1 MKRLADILLSLA
13 ALLLLAA
20 CTDDADVYNTPAT
33 SEGNLCVYVPVTREG
48 DAITSSLS
56 SSNPTYNASV
66 EECQINDLHLYA
78 FPVGVEGTF
87 LSQELLAPQANEM
100 INEKVA
106 RYQLQIKP
114 GTYHVYVVANMEDV
128 LKVKTINTEA
138 DLKNVVLSYNPN
150 NPMST
155 TGMPVAGKIPMI
167 YEPKAADGTTTSVI
181 IKKKDTTPQTVV
193 ANMRFT
199 CVKVCLNL
207 VYDPNAEGVSS
218 ALKNGMIINDVKAE
232 RLSPSTNLL
241 WDGKF
246 SNPSVSSDYAKGFG
260 STLYDLASATG
271 TGAYYSDWTE
281 DLTHLN
287 ENNNNIITV
296 NGTGV
301 ANLDQVGAKQKWLFR
316 ATYYLPERYVAKA
329 DQQSALKIGGTV
341 GGHNNSYNINLG
353 HRQDESST
361 TEIPTFPRGTYYEI
375 VGRIKSLGNIDLDC
389 VVGVKDWE
397 PAEVDADMYHTA
409 LWVSKSEAE
418 VTSLTSDSIFYTTN
432 WIDGVEFGC
441 DTQVDGKDVIVKTEN
456 VVVNNKII
464 FHINRNIPVSK
475 FTSTEGTAKVWLKV
489 NNLKK
494 YINVKYN
501 VTPYFFVRPKDVVI
515 YWGADPDGVTT
526 YTKIFDIETNLGGY
540 RLCNLSNNELLNN
553 AESNIGQ
560 SKIQFAVDNEAT
572 IGKDGFYQL
581 KVTAT
586 TDPGTTTMHHFV
598 LKPFESNAKVSN
610 QDITVT
616 VKPSFGDYRIYMR
629 AINDMVSG
637 GKKVEKEKYEHHNGD
652 IYIFTT
658 DEYNEEE
665 LRDESYDTSHD
676 GATNPNWYDGWAA
689 DNDWTFG
696 KDNWS
701 EKPSSKNH
709 RMYMY
714 TQIGETSGNTVNK
727 EVWAFATWPGHEM
740 TPDYNN
746 PGWYYKIMSKD
757 LKGTPNNEA
766 QGKGDKYITPGQ
778 TLIIFSN
785 NTNNNGG
792 SYTIHRFT
800 HHMEPGISLFNYEDR
815 EGWYLYDPTSEPVYQ
830 VYDDKPVV
838 VDVDYTIYTKR
849 KIIGW
854 YHIYGVNDPMEPSD
868 KEEYKNVILQF
879 IAYYNSSAHSHKKY
893 FKSDQVSGGWWK
905 TVIRFKAVRGEYDK
919 AIRLKFD
926 GYADDSNHQPVLF
939 GGDNFKSTGR
949 NGNAVVVEGWTDSDL
964 TSATW
969 HRGKP
974 SGI

>member
-20 CTDDADVYNTPAT
+20 CTDDADVYNTPAS

-48 DAITSSLS
+48 DDVKSSLDP
-56 SSNPTYNASV
+56 SNPTYNASV
-66 EECQINDLHLYA
+66 DECKINDLHLYA
-78 FPVGVEGTF
+78 FPVRSNGTF
-87 LSQELLAPQANEM
+87 LSQELPSPEASNMLD
-100 INEKVA
+100 EKVA
-106 RYQLQIKP
+106 SYQLKIKP
-114 GTYHVYVVANMEDV
+114 GTYRVYVVANMEDV
-128 LKVKTINTEA
+128 LDVNSITTEG
-138 DLKNVVLSYNPN
+138 DLKNVVLSYQ
-150 NPMST
+150 PMSKP
-155 TGMPVAGKIPMI
+155 GMPVANNIPMI
-167 YEPKAADGTTTSVI
+167 YEPATKAADGTTTDGTI
-181 IKKKDTTPQTVV
+181 TIKNTDTTPQTVV
-193 ANMRFT
+193 ANLRFT

-207 VYDPNAEGVSS
+207 IYNPDDPDMNA
-218 ALKNGMIINDVKAE
+218 ALKSNGLQITDIMGKQ
-232 RLSPSTNLL
+232 LSPQTSLL

-246 SNPSVSSDYAKGFG
+246 TNTNVSDDYAKGFD
-260 STLYDLASATG
+260 SPLYDAEKSTG
-271 TGAYYSDWTE
+271 NGSYYTSWTE
-281 DLTHLN
+281 TPANANVNN
-287 ENNNNIITV
+287 EDIITV
-296 NGTGV
+296 EGEGV
-301 ANLDQVGAKQKWLFR
+301 AKPADSKQKWLFR
-316 ATYYLPERYVAKA
+316 ATYYLPERYVAQA
-329 DQQSALKIGGTV
+329 SQQSALKIGGAV
-341 GGHNNSYNINLG
+341 GGSAIENSYNINLG

-361 TEIPTFPRGTYYEI
+361 KEVPTFPRGTYYEI
-375 VGRIKSLGNIDLDC
+375 VGRLKSLGNIDLDC
-389 VVGVKDWE
+389 MVSVEDWK

-515 YWGADPDGVTT
+515 YYGTDPDGVTT
-526 YTKIFDIETNLGGY
+526 LTKIFDIETNLGGY
-540 RLCNLSNNELLNN
+540 HLCSQSNNELLNN

-616 VKPSFGDYRIYMR
+616 VKPPFGDYRIYMR
-629 AINDMVSG
+629 AINDMISSD
-637 GKKVEKEKYEHHNGD
+637 EKYKDNDKRGGAW
-652 IYIFTT
+652 IFKTN
-658 DEYNEEE
+658 EYSGED

-701 EKPSSKNH
+701 EKPSSENH

-714 TQIGETSGNTVNK
+714 TQIGETSGNVVNK
-727 EVWAFATWPGHEM
+727 EVWAFATWPGHKM

-785 NTNNNGG
+785 NTNNNGSDDKKTGG

-815 EGWYLYDPTSEPVYQ
+815 EGWYLYDPTAEPIYR

-838 VDVDYTIYTKR
+838 VDVDYTIYTKK
-849 KIIGW
+849 KITGW
-854 YHIYGVNDPMEPSD
+854 FHLYGVNDPLNNSNEP
-868 KEEYKNVILQF
+868 IIQF
-879 IAYYNSSAHSHKKY
+879 KAYYNSSNHSANKH
-893 FKSDQVSGGWWK
+893 FCSTDIGGGWWK
-905 TVIRFKAVRGEYDK
+905 TVIRFKAARGEYDK
-919 AIRLKFD
+919 AIRLKFE
-926 GYADDSNHQPVLF
+926 GYGDEDSNHQPVLF
-939 GGDNFKSTGR
+939 GGENFKSTGR
-949 NGNAVVVEGWTDSDL
+949 NGNAVVVEGWTDSDQA
-964 TSATW
+964 SATW
-969 HRGKP
+969 HPGKP
-974 SGI
+974 

>member
-20 CTDDADVYNTPAT
+20 CTDDADVYNTPAS

-128 LKVKTINTEA
+128 LKDQTINTEA

-181 IKKKDTTPQTVV
+181 IKKKATTPQTVV

-218 ALKNGMIINDVKAE
+218 ALQTNGLKITDIIGK
-232 RLSPSTNLL
+232 RLSQQTNLL

-246 SNPSVSSDYAKGFG
+246 TNPKVSSEYATGFE
-260 STLYDLASATG
+260 STLYDADASTG
-271 TGAYYSDWTE
+271 NGAYYTTWKEYPANANINDQ
-281 DLTHLN
+281 
-287 ENNNNIITV
+287 NIITV
-296 NGTGV
+296 DGEGV
-301 ANLDQVGAKQKWLFR
+301 AKLAEADINQKWLFR
-316 ATYYLPERYVAKA
+316 ATYYLPERYVAQA
-329 DQQSALKIGGTV
+329 SQQSALKIGGIV
-341 GGHNNSYNINLG
+341 AGHNNSYNINLG
-353 HRQDESST
+353 HRQDETST
-361 TEIPTFPRGTYYEI
+361 TEVPTFPRGTYYEI
-375 VGRIKSLGNIDLDC
+375 VGRIKSLGNINLDC
-389 VVGVKDWE
+389 VVGVKDWQ

-501 VTPYFFVRPKDVVI
+501 VTPYFFVSPRDVVI
-515 YWGADPDGVTT
+515 YYGADLEGVTT
-526 YTKIFDIETNLGGY
+526 LTKIFDIETNLGGY
-540 RLCNLSNNELLNN
+540 HLCSQSNNELLNN

-616 VKPSFGDYRIYMR
+616 VKPPFGDYRIYMR
-629 AINDMVSG
+629 AINDMISSD
-637 GKKVEKEKYEHHNGD
+637 EKYQDNEKRGGAW
-652 IYIFTT
+652 IFKTN
-658 DEYNEEE
+658 EYSGED
-665 LRDESYDTSHD
+665 LRDESYDTSRE

-689 DNDWTFG
+689 KDDWTFG
-696 KDNWS
+696 KNNWS
-701 EKPSSKNH
+701 EEPSSENH

-714 TQIGETSGNTVNK
+714 TQIGETSGNTVTK
-727 EVWAFATWPGHEM
+727 EVWEFATWPGHKM

-757 LKGTPNNEA
+757 LKGNPNNQA

-815 EGWYLYDPTSEPVYQ
+815 EGWYLYDPTAEPIYR

-838 VDVDYTIYTKR
+838 VDVDYTIYTKK
-849 KIIGW
+849 KITGW
-854 YHIYGVNDPMEPSD
+854 FHLYGVNDPLNNSKEP
-868 KEEYKNVILQF
+868 IIQF
-879 IAYYNSSAHSHKKY
+879 KAYYNSSNHSANKH
-893 FKSDQVSGGWWK
+893 FCSTDIGGGWWK
-905 TVIRFKAVRGEYDK
+905 TVIRFKAARGEYDK
-919 AIRLKFD
+919 AIRLKFE
-926 GYADDSNHQPVLF
+926 GYGDEDSNHQPVLF
-939 GGDNFKSTGR
+939 GGENFKSTGR
-949 NGNAVVVEGWTDSDL
+949 NGNAVVVEGWTDSDQA
-964 TSATW
+964 SATW
-969 HRGKP
+969 HPGKP
-974 SGI
+974 

>member
-1 MKRLADILLSLA
+1 MSTISELSSTICISSRFSASPAIASASVAHPLSL
-13 ALLLLAA
+13 
-20 CTDDADVYNTPAT
+20 
-33 SEGNLCVYVPVTREG
+33 
-48 DAITSSLS
+48 
-56 SSNPTYNASV
+56 
-66 EECQINDLHLYA
+66 
-78 FPVGVEGTF
+78 
-87 LSQELLAPQANEM
+87 
-100 INEKVA
+100 
-106 RYQLQIKP
+106 
-114 GTYHVYVVANMEDV
+114 
-128 LKVKTINTEA
+128 
-138 DLKNVVLSYNPN
+138 
-150 NPMST
+150 
-155 TGMPVAGKIPMI
+155 
-167 YEPKAADGTTTSVI
+167 
-181 IKKKDTTPQTVV
+181 
-193 ANMRFT
+193 
-199 CVKVCLNL
+199 
-207 VYDPNAEGVSS
+207 
-218 ALKNGMIINDVKAE
+218 
-232 RLSPSTNLL
+232 
-241 WDGKF
+241 
-246 SNPSVSSDYAKGFG
+246 
-260 STLYDLASATG
+260 TL
-271 TGAYYSDWTE
+271 
-281 DLTHLN
+281 
-287 ENNNNIITV
+287 
-296 NGTGV
+296 
-301 ANLDQVGAKQKWLFR
+301 
-316 ATYYLPERYVAKA
+316 
-329 DQQSALKIGGTV
+329 
-341 GGHNNSYNINLG
+341 
-353 HRQDESST
+353 
-361 TEIPTFPRGTYYEI
+361 
-375 VGRIKSLGNIDLDC
+375 
-389 VVGVKDWE
+389 
-397 PAEVDADMYHTA
+397 
-409 LWVSKSEAE
+409 
-418 VTSLTSDSIFYTTN
+418 
-432 WIDGVEFGC
+432 
-441 DTQVDGKDVIVKTEN
+441 
-456 VVVNNKII
+456 
-464 FHINRNIPVSK
+464 
-475 FTSTEGTAKVWLKV
+475 
-489 NNLKK
+489 
-494 YINVKYN
+494 
-501 VTPYFFVRPKDVVI
+501 
-515 YWGADPDGVTT
+515 
-526 YTKIFDIETNLGGY
+526 
-540 RLCNLSNNELLNN
+540 
-553 AESNIGQ
+553 
-560 SKIQFAVDNEAT
+560 
-572 IGKDGFYQL
+572 
-581 KVTAT
+581 VTAT

-616 VKPSFGDYRIYMR
+616 VKPPFGDYRIYMR

-815 EGWYLYDPTSEPVYQ
+815 EGWYLYDPTAEPIYR

-949 NGNAVVVEGWTDSDL
+949 NGNAVVVEGWTDSDF

-969 HRGKP
+969 HPGKP
-974 SGI
+974 